1 MVDILFYLEPKNDSY
16 YVLLSIIYAEAR
28 RWDNVASMRAK
39 TKEYGVMKK
48 LGCSWIKVRNKFYLF
63 VTRDGS
69 HLQSKE
75 INGMLDSFIMD
86 IKKVEY
92 VEFLLHDV

>member
-1 MVDILFYLEPKNDSY
+1 VVDILFELEPKNDSY

-48 LGCSWIKVRNKFYLF
+48 PGCSWIEVRNKFYPFWSL
-63 VTRDGS
+63 VLSG
-69 HLQSKE
+69 HA
-75 INGMLDSFIMD
+75 I
-86 IKKVEY
+86 
-92 VEFLLHDV
+92 